1 MNALIF
7 IRQSKI
13 IIDDVHQ
20 SEIVKIVVESKLVF
34 CNDHNLLMY
43 SKFVMTIFNNK
54 QKSNFQLKVEEVNSF
69 DSNSENDSDENDLFD
84 IENSISQFF
93 SMQFFH

>member
-1 MNALIF
+1 M
-7 IRQSKI
+7 
-13 IIDDVHQ
+13 IDDVQ
-20 SEIVKIVVESKLVF
+20 QNETIKAVVESKLMF
-34 CNDHNLLMY
+34 CNDYNLLMY
-43 SKFVMTIFNNK
+43 SKFVMTISNNK
-54 QKSNFQLKVEEVNSF
+54 QKSNLQFRIEKVNSS

>member
-1 MNALIF
+1 M
-7 IRQSKI
+7 
-13 IIDDVHQ
+13 IDDVHQ
-20 SEIVKIVVESKLVF
+20 NETIKVVVESKLMF

-54 QKSNFQLKVEEVNSF
+54 QKSNFQFKIEEVNSS
-69 DSNSENDSDENDLFD
+69 DSNSEDDSDENDLFD